1 MATFSLSRLRFQSC
15 FILLLSVTL
24 GVSVLIY
31 VFGTFFESPKVWL
44 SSFSMFQTA
53 NNHTLINM
61 TRLTTYNETD
71 NQPTSEATHTTMT
84 TVNTDKLTDMLST
97 ESTTTV
103 PVTEASSIQYHQAY
117 PGNYHYIIDEPH
129 KCEQENTFL
138 ALLVPVAPHELE
150 ARNAI
155 RSTWGNE
162 SVVRN
167 KTITVIFLL
176 GLPGNEAEKKQEE
189 LKLESQQ
196 YHDVVLS
203 DFMDTYLNLTIK
215 TTVIMDWLA
224 TRCPQAS
231 YAMKVDSDMFLNLEN
246 LMSLLLSPDT
256 PKENYITGRVMW
268 NIPVIRDKN
277 SKWYVPKELYAEDY
291 YPTYLLGM
299 GYIFSNDLP
308 GKIVEASKEITAFN
322 IEDAYVGACLKRIGV
337 SPTNPPNP
345 SQFKDYFRGEYN
357 REEFASVITT
367 ILNSPQQLIT
377 FWQDLKR
384 PT

>member
-1 MATFSLSRLRFQSC
+1 MANFSLSRLHFQCC
-15 FILLLSVTL
+15 FILLGMSV
-24 GVSVLIY
+24 VIY
-31 VFGTFFESPKVWL
+31 VIGTFFEGSKVWL
-44 SSFSMFQTA
+44 NSFSMFQTA
-53 NNHTLINM
+53 NNHTLINV
-61 TRLTTYNETD
+61 THLTIYNETV
-71 NQPTSEATHTTMT
+71 NQQTSEAIHTEIT
-84 TVNTDKLTDMLST
+84 TLSRDNLTDMLST
-97 ESTTTV
+97 KSMTTV
-103 PVTEASSIQYHQAY
+103 PVKEASSIQYHQAY
-117 PGNYHYIIDEPH
+117 PRNYRFIIDEPH
-129 KCEQENTFL
+129 KCDQEKPFL
-138 ALLVPVAPHELE
+138 VLMVPVAPHELE

-162 SVVRN
+162 SVVQN

-176 GLPGNEAEKKQEE
+176 GLPGNEAEKQQEE
-189 LKLESQQ
+189 LKLESQR
-196 YHDVVLS
+196 YHDVVQS
-203 DFMDTYLNLTIK
+203 DFMDTYINLTIK

-224 TRCPQAS
+224 THCPQAS

-246 LMSLLLSPDT
+246 LMNMLLAPDT

-268 NIPVIRDKN
+268 NIPVIRNTN

-308 GKIVEASKEITAFN
+308 EKIVEASKEITAFN
-322 IEDAYVGACLKRIGV
+322 IEDAYVGACVKRIGV
-337 SPTNPPNP
+337 SPSSPPNP
-345 SQFKDYFRGEYN
+345 SQFKDYFSGTYN

-367 ILNSPQQLIT
+367 ILQSPQQLIT